1 MNVLFFRLSY
11 TTIFLIFSI
20 AITFAASREEERIN
34 SSVDVLNNIMVTPEK
49 SIPLGLLKRAKGIAI
64 IPGMIKGG
72 LGVGG
77 RYGKGV
83 MVVRMDN
90 GCWSYPVFV
99 SLAGGS
105 IGYQIGGEQVNMAL
119 VFMSRESAEN
129 AAKKKITLGADA
141 SVTAGPI
148 GRQAGAGTDIK
159 LRAEILTYAQTKGLF
174 AGVALEGA
182 QFSMDKN
189 SNKAFYKTDASPE
202 DIFTGK
208 LKNVPPLAKI
218 FVQNIS
224 MVSNNRTE
232 PDSCFKRQEQIR

>member
-1 MNVLFFRLSY
+1 MSTLYLRFTYSI
-11 TTIFLIFSI
+11 IFLIFSI
-20 AITFAASREEERIN
+20 TITSAASKEEERIN

-49 SIPLGLLKRAKGIAI
+49 SIPLSLLKRAKAIAI

-72 LGVGG
+72 LGIGG

-90 GCWSYPVFV
+90 DCWSYPVFV

-105 IGYQIGGEQVNMAL
+105 VGYQIGGEQVNMAL
-119 VFMSRESAEN
+119 LFMSRESAEN

-141 SVTAGPI
+141 SVTAGPV
-148 GRQAGAGTDIK
+148 GRQAGAGTDTK
-159 LRAEILTYAQTKGLF
+159 LRSQILTYAQTKGLF

-182 QFSMDKN
+182 QYSMDTDA
-189 SNKAFYKTDASPE
+189 NKAFYKTDVSPE
-202 DIFTGK
+202 DIFTSNF
-208 LKNVPPLAKI
+208 KNVPPLAKI

-224 MVSNNRTE
+224 MVSKNKTQ
-232 PDSCFKRQEQIR
+232 PDSCFKRQE